1 MGKLDQLVTRGVHR
15 RPLRVLLYGP
25 EGIGKTTWAA
35 GAPAAIFESTEDGY
49 GLLDVARLE
58 ASATW
63 ADVRDH
69 VNLLLNEDHD
79 FRILVIDTIDHL
91 ERLVWTEVCRSC
103 RVESIEDIGYG
114 KGYTQALELFQRLA
128 GWLDALRDRKGM
140 HVVLLG
146 HAVTSVVQNPEGADY
161 TKYTLKMHKAAAAF
175 WKEWAD
181 VLLFAHMD
189 ISVKT
194 TERGDKALTS
204 KGKAR
209 GGDRVIETSAT
220 PAFDAKNRFNLP
232 ETLSMTWGAFA
243 KAVGIDGIDTS
254 PRVAGAPRPPNL
266 AEARKIAI
274 AHFTKIERLAQVE
287 FLFGPSGSWSQAD
300 LDKLREWSLQ
310 KPLPTFLESVKAHLE
325 ARGLMQ
331 EALEQFGPPD
341 DQETAWVAAD
351 VATWIRQTHPVGG
364 ANG

>member
-1 MGKLDQLVTRGVHR
+1 MGKLDQLVTRGVQR

-35 GAPAAIFESTEDGY
+35 GAPAAIFEGTEDGY

-58 ASATW
+58 ASETW

-69 VNLLLNEDHD
+69 INLLLNEEHD

-91 ERLVWTEVCRSC
+91 ERLVWAEVCRSC
-103 RVESIEDIGYG
+103 KVDSIEDIPFS
-114 KGYTQALELFQRLA
+114 KGYTHALELFQRLGA
-128 GWLDALRDRKGM
+128 GLDALRDRKGM
-140 HVVLLG
+140 HIVLLG
-146 HAVTSVVQNPEGADY
+146 HAVTVTVQNPEGADY
-161 TKYTLKMHKAAAAF
+161 SKYTLKMHKSAAAF

-189 ISVKT
+189 ITVRT
-194 TERGDKALTS
+194 TERGDKALNA

-209 GGDRVIETSAT
+209 GGDRVIETAAT

-232 ETLSMTWGAFA
+232 DTLPMVWDAFA
-243 KAVGIDGIDTS
+243 KAVGLGGVDT
-254 PRVAGAPRPPNL
+254 APRAVGQAQRAL
-266 AEARKIAI
+266 AEARKTAI
-274 AHFTKIERLAQVE
+274 AHFTKIERLAQTE
-287 FLFGPSGSWSQAD
+287 FLFGPSATWSTTD
-300 LDKLREWSLQ
+300 LDKLREWSQQ
-310 KPLPTFLESVKAHLE
+310 KPLPTFLENVKAHLE

-331 EALEQFGPPD
+331 EALEHFGLPD
-341 DQETAWVAAD
+341 DPETAWVAAD

-364 ANG
+364 AHA